1 MQHKGTKT
9 IVTERLIL
17 RKFNIDDAQNMF
29 QNFEG
34 DPKVTEFLT
43 WKCATSVDDAKQVP
57 NYWLEE
63 YENPNFYQWAIEL
76 KELGEPIGTISVVEQ
91 NEKIDMVLSFFRE
104 SEDNNIIFT
113 YHSDEENKDVYMV
126 ALRDDNR
133 KLIGFYEKHEFRN
146 RETMNPYEAVM
157 K

>member
-1 MQHKGTKT
+1 MHEKFLKSILEQDRAPIVVCDLNSVIVYMNASAKKEYHKDLTGSDLK
-9 IVTERLIL
+9 
-17 RKFNIDDAQNMF
+17 KCHNDA
-29 QNFEG
+29 
-34 DPKVTEFLT
+34 
-43 WKCATSVDDAKQVP
+43 S
-57 NYWLEE
+57 
-63 YENPNFYQWAIEL
+63 
-76 KELGEPIGTISVVEQ
+76 